1 MGIVYWQDLDM
12 DSLIM
17 ENKYLADRVAQV
29 ETEKELVNQT
39 LQNYKVGL
47 KKWKL
52 VFTFLSIFF
61 IYL

>member
-1 MGIVYWQDLDM
+1 M